1 MENFNWEEVF
11 VVRPTNTEENDF
23 MITIGKRLA
32 TTKRFKTAKAAQLYI
47 NKRPWEL
54 IATLVFACYEM
65 IKQQENENPMEE
77 SSTDTT
83 SDNQNSKETSK

>member
-1 MENFNWEEVF
+1 MENFNWEDVF

-32 TTKRFKTAKAAQLYI
+32 TTKRFRTAKAAQLYI
-47 NKRPWEL
+47 NKKPWEL
-54 IATLVFACYEM
+54 IATLVFACHEM
-65 IKQQENENPMEE
+65 IKQQENENTMEK

-83 SDNQNSKETSK
+83 SDNQNSEETSK